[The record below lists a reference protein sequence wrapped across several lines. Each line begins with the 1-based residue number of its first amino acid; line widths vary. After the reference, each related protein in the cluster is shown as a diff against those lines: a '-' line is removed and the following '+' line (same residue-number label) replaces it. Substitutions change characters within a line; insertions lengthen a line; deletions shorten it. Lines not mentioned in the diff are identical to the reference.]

1 MNTYTLVK
9 FLSMDKA
16 VLKRNGNTYVASFS
30 NVPYS
35 GSEVLVFPATTD
47 GSIISFLEED
57 GGRGYTSLQ
66 HFLSQ
71 VLNTNRSQ

>member
-1 MNTYTLVK
+1 
-9 FLSMDKA
+9 MDKA
-16 VLKRNGNTYVASFS
+16 VLERNSNTYVASFA

-35 GSEVLVFPATTD
+35 GPEVLVFPATPN
-47 GSIISFLEED
+47 GSITDWIEED